1 MKNPKMFSKTMA
13 NPSLAYCYIEEC
25 INEPDNKMYRYYH
38 WDSKHR
44 MYSRRTLR
52 MDEAMLVNHL
62 MYNSSEQLQQLLNDC
77 CLYGYVM
84 RTVRKYHKA
93 VDSQTSE
100 LCKADQEMQ
109 LALRLGDMDK
119 YAALERSNRHKAEE
133 MLRDSFYAA

>member
-1 MKNPKMFSKTMA
+1 MNNKVFSKTRA

-44 MYSRRTLR
+44 MYSKRALR
-52 MDEAMLVNHL
+52 MDEASLVNYL
-62 MYNSSEQLQQLLNDC
+62 MYQKPDYLMQLLNDC
-77 CLYGYVM
+77 RLYSYVL
-84 RTVRKYHKA
+84 RKVRAYKKA

-100 LCKADQEMQ
+100 LCKDDQEMQ
-109 LALRLGDMDK
+109 LALKLGDMDK
-119 YAALERSNRHKAEE
+119 YAALEQSNRHKAEE